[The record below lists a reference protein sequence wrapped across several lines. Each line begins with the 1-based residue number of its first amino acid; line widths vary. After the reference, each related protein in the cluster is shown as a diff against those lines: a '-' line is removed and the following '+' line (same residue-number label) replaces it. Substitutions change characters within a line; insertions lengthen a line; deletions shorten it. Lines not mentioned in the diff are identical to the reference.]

1 MTRRK
6 KFVVLAAIVVLV
18 IGIGLTLM
26 STSNGPRRAAWRVE
40 CKNNMRIIR
49 LAIDSYESA
58 RRHYPPAVVYDES
71 GKPMHSWRALIL
83 PFMESGNSS
92 IKYDMNEPWNS
103 PHNLKVAE
111 QLEYGLFFCSALQEK
126 DWLGIF
132 LHKPEKSFANYVFVT
147 GPGTAFDGADGKHP
161 RDFKDGLSNTIL
173 FVEFADS
180 DIKLL
185 EPRDITAEEFI
196 AAFENASSNS
206 KGNSGNDERKFASNW
221 NLSRHKGGLN
231 VGFADGSVRFI
242 EFNTPSET
250 IRAMTTIAGGEVVEP
265 F

>member
-6 KFVVLAAIVVLV
+6 KLVVLVVIVVLF
-18 IGIGLTLM
+18 IGVSLLM
-26 STSNGPRRAAWRVE
+26 TPPVSGPRAPGPRAE
-40 CKNNMRIIR
+40 CQFRMHLIS
-49 LAIDSYESA
+49 LALESYRSA

-83 PFMESGNSS
+83 PFMEYGNSS
-92 IKYDMNEPWNS
+92 IKYDVNEPWNS
-103 PHNLKVAE
+103 PNNLAVAE
-111 QLEYGLFFCSALQEK
+111 QLDYDLFFCPGLQEK
-126 DWLGIF
+126 DWLGNR
-132 LHKPEKSFANYVFVT
+132 HKPEKSFANYVVIT

-161 RDFKDGLSNTIL
+161 RDFKDGFSNTIL

-180 DIKLL
+180 EFQLL

-206 KGNSGNDERKFASNW
+206 KGNSGNDKSKSASNW

-242 EFNTPSET
+242 EFDTPSET
-250 IRAMTTIAGGEVVEP
+250 IRAMPTIAGGEVVEP